1 MANKSTNAEIS
12 LRVNEVYGLL
22 TRGYSRSQIL
32 QHCSEAWGV
41 SGRMG
46 DNYIAKARELINDD
60 CNLSRHAFLAECLA
74 GIRTIRQKAEA
85 EKQHQTALNAIK
97 LQAELTG
104 LVQ

>member
-32 QHCSEAWGV
+32 QHSSEAWGV

-46 DNYIAKARELINDD
+46 DNYIAKARELIDAD
-60 CNLSRHAFLAECLA
+60 CNLSRPAFLAECLA
-74 GIRTIRQKAEA
+74 GIRIIRQKAEA

-104 LVQ
+104 LVS

>member
-32 QHCSEAWGV
+32 QHSSEVWGV

-46 DNYIAKARELINDD
+46 DNYIAKARELIDAD
-60 CNLSRHAFLAECLA
+60 CNLSRPAFSSTKCMDD
-74 GIRTIRQKAEA
+74 TTVQFVMPSSVRQ
-85 EKQHQTALNAIK
+85 TR
-97 LQAELTG
+97 
-104 LVQ
+104 